1 MCNGDKKPI
10 SHVTPSNGANTKN
23 ARTPTLKKNKRFI
36 FNLKTRFLREKKP
49 RPLDF
54 ALGCPTMELQYLIM
68 RYTIMRFILHSAEN
82 SYVGRIG
89 RFHRKREMIILPDLL
104 TLVVFHMLDCGN
116 FLDNSHEDRYIHLYK
131 Q

>member
-1 MCNGDKKPI
+1 
-10 SHVTPSNGANTKN
+10 
-23 ARTPTLKKNKRFI
+23 
-36 FNLKTRFLREKKP
+36 
-49 RPLDF
+49 
-54 ALGCPTMELQYLIM
+54 
-68 RYTIMRFILHSAEN
+68 MRFILHSAEN

-116 FLDNSHEDRYIHLYK
+116 FLDNPREDCHINLYK